1 MYLLDTNICI
11 YIIKNN
17 STGIREHL
25 KEVSIGEVGISV
37 ITEAELRFGVEKSS
51 FPVKN
56 LVTLQRFLLP
66 LEIQPFTSAC
76 SVEYAKLRAKL
87 EKKGTPIGAMDMP
100 IASQALALNA
110 ILVTN
115 NEREFRRISNL
126 NIENWTL

>member
-37 ITEAELRFGVEKSS
+37 ITEAELRFGAEKSS

-87 EKKGTPIGAMDMP
+87 EKKGTPIGAMDML

-115 NEREFRRISNL
+115 NERKLNHQQQIHKQNL
-126 NIENWTL
+126 